1 MKKSPIALAV
11 AAAISATSAADAAT
25 HTLKLTGVVS
35 ESSSGQSTPV
45 LNINGND
52 WTYDD
57 VAQTL
62 TAGSAYDAQYNVAV
76 NPIFRHVINGF
87 IIDVTGSGT
96 ATATDYTCIEGLFGG
111 YVGASICG
119 NYNFGANYTND
130 SSTSWGPGLAF
141 SRTLGGDDMAIG
153 TQQNIDQNDGFS
165 VSSFDGTKLIVSNA
179 IPGVSGYTY
188 TLQKPGDAVDDVGNI
203 PQGTATVDF
212 PIGANDLH
220 WNTGTVS
227 PPGATVIEETAG
239 SQGGSFTINN
249 SGTVGSPGNVT
260 VTYVPPSPAFTGT
273 ETWVYRVTDAA
284 GPLSGQTD
292 TATLTVNV
300 SPLGATDDNAATTR
314 LRAPVVIPVGT
325 NDFGFSDPSSVAVT
339 VAPTQGTTT
348 ITGNGGPL
356 ANITITYT
364 STAPLGSA
372 AYQDTFTYQV
382 TDNVAASDTAV
393 VTVQVNNALPVAGD
407 LAGITLDTQGI
418 SPAAATTTVNV
429 GAGGAI
435 AGNAVGDATAV
446 VTTTPSND
454 VTSTVVGATI
464 TIAASAFTSAGDAVG
479 YTITDADGEAATGTI
494 SLSIPDVVP
503 TLTAASQTI
512 SAPGAT
518 TVSLPF
524 TAGNGAA
531 SDHSVSVSTP
541 QFGTVSNP
549 TVNGTAGTVDFT
561 YTPDGFAGP
570 DVLTVDLTD
579 GDGSAASNTATITM
593 TGPAVTIPTQDSLPG
608 SSAITPASLLSL
620 LAGLPLLRSR
630 RRRKD

>member
-11 AAAISATSAADAAT
+11 AAAIAAPLAADAAT
-25 HTLKLTGVVS
+25 HTLKLTGVI
-35 ESSSGQSTPV
+35 STSA
-45 LNINGND
+45 NGNSTANLDADGGD

-57 VAQTL
+57 ALQTVAAGGL
-62 TAGSAYDAQYNVAV
+62 FTARYNI
-76 NPIFRHVINGF
+76 NP
-87 IIDVTGSGT
+87 
-96 ATATDYTCIEGLFGG
+96 ATKLFTHDITDYVIDATGAGIAAASTYVCTEGTFGG
-111 YVGASICG
+111 IVGAHLCG
-119 NYNFGANYTND
+119 NYNFGGNYLND
-130 SSTSWGPGLAF
+130 STLTYGPGITV
-141 SRTLGGDDMAIG
+141 SRTIGGDDGVIG
-153 TQQNIDQNDGFS
+153 PPQSIAQNDGFRVDS
-165 VSSFDGTKLIVSNA
+165 WDGRTLVVENVVPA
-179 IPGVSGYTY
+179 TSGYTY
-188 TLQKPGDAVDDVGNI
+188 TFVKPADAVDDVGNI

-212 PIGANDLH
+212 PIGANDLR
-220 WNTGTVS
+220 WFDE
-227 PPGATVIEETAG
+227 ATVVEETAG
-239 SQGGSFTINN
+239 NQGGSFTING
-249 SGTVGSPGNVT
+249 SGGTGSPGNVT

-273 ETWVYRVTDAA
+273 ETWVYRVTDTM

-300 SPLGATDDNAATTR
+300 SPLGATDDSAATTR
-314 LRAPVVIPVGT
+314 LRAPVVIPVGN
-325 NDFGFSDPSSVAVT
+325 NDFGFTDPSSVAVT
-339 VAPTQGTTT
+339 VAPTLGTTS
-348 ITGNGGPL
+348 ITGNGGPV
-356 ANITITYT
+356 ADITITYT

-382 TDNVAASDTAV
+382 TDNNSASDTAV

-407 LAGITLDTQGI
+407 LAGITLDTQGV

-435 AGNAVGDATAV
+435 AGNVVGDALAV

-454 VTSTVVGATI
+454 VTSTVVGTTI
-464 TIAASAFTSAGDAVG
+464 TIAASTFTSAGDAVG

-494 SLSIPDVVP
+494 SLSIPDVAP

-512 SAPGAT
+512 SAPAAT
-518 TVSLPF
+518 TISLPF
-524 TAGNGAA
+524 SAGNGAA

-541 QFGTVSNP
+541 QFGTVANP

-570 DVLTVDLTD
+570 DVLTVNLTD
-579 GDGSAASNTATITM
+579 GDGSVASATATITM

-608 SSAITPASLLSL
+608 SSAIAPAGLLSL

-630 RRRKD
+630 RRRRD